1 MSDRDLPASAEIVII
16 GGGVIGL
23 SVAFHLA
30 ERGMTDVVVLEKA
43 EIGSGATRFA
53 TGGIRQQFAS
63 EPDVRLSD
71 ESVRF
76 FEQFEERVGLPFL
89 FRQMGYLFMSSDP
102 SQFVT
107 LTESAAMQQRLGVP
121 VEVLTPEEIAAR
133 WPLIVVDGL
142 AGATYCPT
150 DGSGAPSDVAY
161 AFARRSRD
169 MGVRVLEEIEVT
181 GITVENE
188 RVSGVETS
196 QGRIA
201 TRMVLNAAGPWAGK
215 IGELAGVDIPVYPH
229 PRQAFSVT
237 PVAELGDLF
246 PFAIDLG
253 TGVYIHQ
260 EPASIVL
267 GGGDRA
273 RPASFEATIDWSR
286 FEYVIESAVG
296 RVPAL
301 EEARSLNGWCGL
313 REMTPDDHAIL
324 GPVDAL
330 PGMWCATG
338 FSGHGFMH
346 APAAGRIVAEW
357 MLTGQPPADVD
368 PAPFALD
375 RFAAGKTTKAGFVF

>member
-1 MSDRDLPASAEIVII
+1 MSGTDFPASAEIVII

-30 ERGMTDVVVLEKA
+30 ERGMTDVVVLEKD

-63 EPDVRLSD
+63 EPDVRLSI
-71 ESVRF
+71 ESVKF

-89 FRQMGYLFMSSDP
+89 FRQMGYLFMSSDAA
-102 SQFVT
+102 QFAT
-107 LTESAAMQQRLGVP
+107 LQESAAMQQRLGVP
-121 VEVLTPEEIAAR
+121 VEVLSPEEIAAR

-142 AGATYCPT
+142 EGATYCPT

-169 MGVRVLEEIEVT
+169 MGARVLEGIEVS
-181 GITVENE
+181 GITIEDG
-188 RVSGVETS
+188 RVRTVETT

-201 TRMVLNAAGPWAGK
+201 TSLVLNAAGPWAGK

-237 PVAELGDLF
+237 PVDELGDLF

-253 TGVYIHQ
+253 TGVYVHQ

-286 FEYVIESAVG
+286 FEYVIESAIR

-330 PGMWCATG
+330 TGMWCATG

-357 MLTGQPPADVD
+357 MLSGQPPADID
-368 PAPFALD
+368 PAPFALA